1 LKAKTVA
8 LLVLGLLSLV
18 CPFLEQRLTGSVEP
32 LSAYGIAEAFLSGL
46 PIYCWYY
53 EDKFERGYRSGRL
66 MNVGVILLAAAALPI
81 YLIRSRGWRSG
92 AVTIV
97 LALLVTGACSLL
109 GYAGEWLGGHWR

>member
-8 LLVLGLLSLV
+8 LVVLGVISLV
-18 CPFLEQRLTGSVEP
+18 SPLLEKLLTGSVETF
-32 LSAYGIAEAFLSGL
+32 SHYDIAEAFLSGL
-46 PIYCWYY
+46 LIYCWYY

-66 MNVGVILLAAAALPI
+66 MNVGVILLAVAALPI
-81 YLIRSRGWRSG
+81 YFIRSRGWRSG
-92 AVTIV
+92 ALTIV